1 MQTPTFVQA
10 LGTELFYPQDK
21 PRHPSLAVA
30 PTHDPVYDAVNGPVN
45 GPGLNR
51 RQTLF
56 ALWMGAWLAPDAEA
70 KDDSAP
76 EAPAQVQVQVQVQLA
91 TS

>member
-10 LGTELFYPQDK
+10 LGTELFYLQDK
-21 PRHPSLAVA
+21 PRYLSLAVA
-30 PTHDPVYDAVNGPVN
+30 PTHDPVYDAVN

-76 EAPAQVQVQVQVQLA
+76 EAPAQVQVQVRGR
-91 TS
+91 